1 MVKCANFL
9 QIFGNLSYYE
19 RREIFRHSFENID
32 NCDVSIRWLG
42 WEIGPRVESVL
53 GWVLPYNLCQEVG
66 NFFVNFQVIDLGN
79 KIVVIGVL
87 AHPNLA
93 FILFSKQWFT
103 VYVLIFSLFTLP
115 NLTWT
120 DPTDFVWN
128 NPIRPAFLASRD
140 NTTQWV
146 VMAVVLYNQIW
157 IRKNVA
163 GRSYFLWQILL
174 EWKQKVELSVVQ
186 NFRTMYIFASGL
198 ILQSSLIMCD
208 LASPRYS
215 V

>member
-93 FILFSKQWFT
+93 FILFSKQ
-103 VYVLIFSLFTLP
+103 
-115 NLTWT
+115 
-120 DPTDFVWN
+120 
-128 NPIRPAFLASRD
+128 
-140 NTTQWV
+140 
-146 VMAVVLYNQIW
+146 
-157 IRKNVA
+157 
-163 GRSYFLWQILL
+163 
-174 EWKQKVELSVVQ
+174 
-186 NFRTMYIFASGL
+186 
-198 ILQSSLIMCD
+198 
-208 LASPRYS
+208 
-215 V
+215 